1 MKHKVIEKLLIL
13 SVLKESTL
21 AGTENNV
28 INLGKNINNHNFKLE
43 TNENTDFRRPTPN
56 FTQKS

>member
-13 SVLKESTL
+13 SVLKGSTL

-28 INLGKNINNHNFKLE
+28 IN
-43 TNENTDFRRPTPN
+43 
-56 FTQKS
+56 